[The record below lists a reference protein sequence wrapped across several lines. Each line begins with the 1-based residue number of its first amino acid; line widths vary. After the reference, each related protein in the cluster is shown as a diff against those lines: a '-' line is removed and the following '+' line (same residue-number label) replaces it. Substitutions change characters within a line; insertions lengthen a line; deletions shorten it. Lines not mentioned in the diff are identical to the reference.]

1 MRLMICSLR
10 VTIDES
16 MNYKLSVD
24 LRCNGVYS
32 YKITDSV
39 MFYTNVSGNVEFV
52 YSRSEIDEMLKSE
65 LLDAPK
71 PEIRANSA

>member
-1 MRLMICSLR
+1 M
-10 VTIDES
+10 
-16 MNYKLSVD
+16 
-24 LRCNGVYS
+24 YS
-32 YKITDSV
+32 YKIADPV